1 MVVVLV
7 IIRIIRRIVLRFFNE
22 PLKLMNRLNALNK
35 IDQCCCAEEVTFLP
49 LSRVENV
56 QRDPEKIKI
65 GRKSVI
71 CGQLSVLNHGGE
83 IDIGESCFVGESSRI
98 WSTNKITI
106 GNNVLISHNV
116 NIHDHNSHSLS
127 AEKRHQH
134 FIDIFSIGH
143 PDQLEDVP
151 SRPILIGNDVW
162 IGFNATIL
170 KGVTIGEGAV
180 IGACTLITH
189 DVEPYTIVV
198 GNPARVVGESRK

>member
-7 IIRIIRRIVLRFFNE
+7 IIRIIRRIVLRLFNE

-35 IDQCCCAEEVTFLP
+35 IDQCSCAAGVIFLP
-49 LSRVENV
+49 VSRVENAP
-56 QRDPEKIKI
+56 RDPKKITI
-65 GRKSVI
+65 GKKTVI

-83 IDIGESCFVGESSRI
+83 IDIGESCFIGESSRI

-134 FIDIFSIGH
+134 FVDIFSTGH

-151 SRPILIGNDVW
+151 SKPISIGNDVW
-162 IGFNATIL
+162 IGFNANIL